1 MTAALSIVLRILG
14 PAGVAAL
21 LVLAYYEGIP
31 GVNRL
36 PYVDS
41 LPILREFGV
50 GRVELERRDAVRG
63 MVKRAE
69 IDALSA
75 VLKQERAK
83 TAAAEAMAT
92 EERRRAAAALRLKE
106 AQRAEIERLTE
117 EAKKSPGLT
126 YPSEEDIRWH
136 PNSR

>member
-1 MTAALSIVLRILG
+1 LIATILFALRLLG
-14 PAGVAAL
+14 PAGMAVL
-21 LVLAYYEGIP
+21 LLLAYYEGVP

-41 LPILREFGV
+41 LPFVREFGV

-63 MVKRAE
+63 LVRQSE

-75 VLKQERAK
+75 VLQQERAK
-83 TAAAEAMAT
+83 TAAAEAMVT
-92 EERRRAAAALRLKE
+92 QERKRAAAALRLKE
-106 AQRAEIERLTE
+106 AQRAEIERLIE
-117 EAKKSPGLT
+117 EAKESPGLT

-136 PNSR
+136 PN

>member
-1 MTAALSIVLRILG
+1 MAFFTALLRMLG
-14 PAGVAAL
+14 PAGIATL
-21 LVLAYYEGIP
+21 LVLAYYEGVP

-41 LPILREFGV
+41 IPFVREFGV

-63 MVKRAE
+63 LVQKSE
-69 IDALSA
+69 IDALTA
-75 VLKQERAK
+75 ILEQERAK

-92 EERRRAAAALRLKE
+92 AERRRAAAALQLKE
-106 AQRAEIERLTE
+106 AQRAEIERLTR